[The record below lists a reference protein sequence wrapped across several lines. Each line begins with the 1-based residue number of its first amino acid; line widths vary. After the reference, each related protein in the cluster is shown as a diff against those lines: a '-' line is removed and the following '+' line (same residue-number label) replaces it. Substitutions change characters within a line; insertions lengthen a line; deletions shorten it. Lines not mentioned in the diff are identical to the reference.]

1 MKQITLLSAC
11 LTLTSWC
18 GLAATASAQ
27 DSNIQTMPLCPGGEV
42 IELDGQAVCAKTDT
56 LNLLIEDFEAAE
68 LEFDIFRRGQ
78 EGDRDAQRLLP
89 DNSLDAL
96 TASNL
101 RQTNFLA
108 RHAALSTQPMNETDR
123 LNY

>member
-68 LEFDIFRRGQ
+68 LEFDIFRRCLLYTSPSP
-78 EGDRDAQRLLP
+78 RDA
-89 DNSLDAL
+89 
-96 TASNL
+96 T
-101 RQTNFLA
+101 
-108 RHAALSTQPMNETDR
+108 LSRMPSSA
-123 LNY
+123 